1 MIVDSAERQRRAAR
15 TRGPRALA
23 AQRWLVVA
31 TNMFPQGTDEP
42 DPPAVIDVQTP
53 LAGKAGP
60 AKGRRQ
66 ER

>member
-1 MIVDSAERQRRAAR
+1 
-15 TRGPRALA
+15 
-23 AQRWLVVA
+23 
-31 TNMFPQGTDEP
+31 MFPQGTDEP